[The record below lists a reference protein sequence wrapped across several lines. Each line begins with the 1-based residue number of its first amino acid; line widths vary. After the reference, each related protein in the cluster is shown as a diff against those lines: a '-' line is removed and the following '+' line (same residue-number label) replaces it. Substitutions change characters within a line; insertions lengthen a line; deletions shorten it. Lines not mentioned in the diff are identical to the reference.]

1 VGLRGT
7 AHRKAPGCP
16 GTVLAVRAGE
26 VNEYLLNL
34 NHGLSE
40 IYPECLTWPEC
51 SRQHLLASQAAARIR
66 YLGA

>member
-1 VGLRGT
+1 
-7 AHRKAPGCP
+7 
-16 GTVLAVRAGE
+16 VLAVRAGE